1 MVKRTLA
8 AATLLAAPLYL
19 SACARPVRP
28 VAIPPASDRNAYQ
41 PIPYDRPLPPD
52 ATGYQRG
59 IETRHVPLPGE
70 RAFVRAYKRAR
81 DPRLMVLVHADT
93 RRHAYDRIGAGPGDY
108 RAIAISM
115 IDYLNANGQVDIR
128 DAKML
133 KQKLSREKFLAVE
146 NGDSSVLPLL
156 RHELQTDVL
165 VNISATPTSQS
176 SAGTAVRLTEEALST
191 TDGRILAADYVDMP
205 LPMSK
210 TNINMYT
217 RFLASKLMSKLAAVW
232 GDGGGTSFHP
242 IEVRIYGAGTVDGVL
257 RIRRFIE
264 RVRGVH
270 AVINRGIT
278 GGRRAGYGVLDVRYS
293 GSPTA
298 FYYALK
304 REMRPTRG
312 LTATDIQG
320 NTIDLQAAR
329 HMHLRAARRR
339 NRHSG
344 LNTVRIAPGR
354 TPG

>member
-1 MVKRTLA
+1 MCAAVALA
-8 AATLLAAPLYL
+8 AALTNLAGCSQAP
-19 SACARPVRP
+19 RR

-41 PIPYDRPLPPD
+41 PIPYNRPLPPD

-70 RAFVRAYKRAR
+70 RAFVQAYHRAR

-108 RAIAISM
+108 HAIAISM

-133 KQKLSREKFLAVE
+133 KQRLSREKFLAVE
-146 NGDSSVLPLL
+146 NGDSSALPLL

-217 RFLASKLMSKLAAVW
+217 RFLAAKLMSKLANVW
-232 GDGGGTSFHP
+232 GGGGGRAYHP
-242 IEVRIYGAGTVDGVL
+242 IEVRIYHVRNVDSVL

-270 AVINRGIT
+270 TVITRGIT
-278 GGRRAGYGVLDVRYS
+278 GGRGAGYGVLDVRYS

-304 REMRPTRG
+304 REMRGTHG
-312 LTATDIQG
+312 LSATDIQG
-320 NTIDLQAAR
+320 NTIDLQATR
-329 HMHLRAARRR
+329 RMRLRAARRPSSEMGR
-339 NRHSG
+339 DP
-344 LNTVRIAPGR
+344 VRIRPGR